1 MILMPQVRLRR
12 RSLGLLSISTVF
24 GAARRALAEDEA
36 PQLTIDQPEP
46 AAEPVLPTPDTT
58 ARPESSAA
66 RVLTLTD
73 EERILLEQNQR
84 IKVLNRAPS
93 DFPAFIRKGY
103 SVQVLADGYKYD
115 DNGLIYK
122 DYLEGTGDTP
132 NDGQQVIFEYVAY
145 NELGGTIDSSERKA
159 RKCLPCCLSRAPCLT
174 RPTPPLSALQGR
186 PAETRLGI
194 NGLIPGF
201 EAGLKTMRV
210 GGRRRLIV
218 PPELGPPVG
227 PSTFFSAKQFEVFD
241 IELISIKSC
250 ERKASLGGILSNVT
264 CE

>member
-1 MILMPQVRLRR
+1 MPQVRLRR
-12 RSLGLLSISTVF
+12 RSLGLLSVSTVF

-36 PQLTIDQPEP
+36 PQMTIDQPEP

-58 ARPESSAA
+58 ARPDSSAA

-159 RKCLPCCLSRAPCLT
+159 RKCLPCCPSRAPCLI
-174 RPTPPLSALQGR
+174 RPTSPLSASQGR